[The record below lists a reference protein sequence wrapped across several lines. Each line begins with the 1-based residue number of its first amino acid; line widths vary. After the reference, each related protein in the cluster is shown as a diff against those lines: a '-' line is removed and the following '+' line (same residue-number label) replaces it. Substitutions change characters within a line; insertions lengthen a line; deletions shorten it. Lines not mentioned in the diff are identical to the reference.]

1 MAQFDVFNGDADG
14 LCALHQLRLAL
25 PSAGELV
32 TGVKRDINLLRR
44 VRAGD
49 GDRVTVLD
57 ISLDVNREAL
67 LSLLNEGAKVR
78 WFDHHFAGD
87 IPGHPNLEAHINT
100 APDVCTSLL
109 VNGYLRGAYL
119 PWAVAAAFGDNL
131 HEAARR
137 AAAPLN
143 LDQPRMEQLRQ
154 LGEGMNYNG
163 YGVSPDDLYFHPDDL
178 YLRMAPFADPFVFM
192 AEDDAFSI
200 LKEGMESDI
209 RQARQM
215 RPKFA
220 DAHAALYT
228 LPDEVW
234 ARRVSGIFSNELA
247 RMQPG
252 RAHAVAMPLKAGGWR
267 ISVRAP
273 LTTKRGADELCRS
286 FPTGGGR
293 AAAAGI
299 NRLPEDMLDAFMDRF
314 RAAFSGKS
322 GTVY

>member
-14 LCALHQLRLAL
+14 LCALHQLRLAS
-25 PSAGELV
+25 PSSGELV
-32 TGVKRDINLLRR
+32 TGVKRDINLLQR
-44 VRAGD
+44 VRASA
-49 GDRVTVLD
+49 GDRLTVLD
-57 ISLDVNREAL
+57 ISLDVNRKAL
-67 LSLLNEGAKVR
+67 LRLLDGGVEVR
-78 WFDHHFAGD
+78 WFDHHFAGG
-87 IPGHPNLEAHINT
+87 IPERPNLEAHINT

-109 VNGYLRGAYL
+109 VNGHLRGTYL

-137 AAAPLN
+137 AAAPLHLAGGQ
-143 LDQPRMEQLRQ
+143 LDQLRQ

-163 YGVSPDDLYFHPDDL
+163 YGVSLDDLYFHPDDL
-178 YLRMAPFADPFVFM
+178 YRRMAPFADPFVFM
-192 AEDDAFSI
+192 AEDDAFGI
-200 LKEGMESDI
+200 LHEGMDSDMH
-209 RQARQM
+209 QARNIQ
-215 RPKFA
+215 PEFA
-220 DAHAALYT
+220 DMPAALFM
-228 LPDEVW
+228 LPDEAW
-234 ARRVSGIFSNELA
+234 ARRVCGVFSNELA

-273 LTTKRGADELCRS
+273 LTTRQGADELCRA

-314 RAAFSGKS
+314 RAAFS
-322 GTVY
+322 